1 MIGSGVTSV
10 GAWAK
15 SRESE
20 EGPAEGV
27 EFARDLAGKG
37 RGVVNDSSTSG
48 SAGMGNGSSTITGF
62 VSVSIVGEVTRL
74 GGARRF
80 EAWVCVCCDQ
90 SSTSSI

>member
-1 MIGSGVTSV
+1 V
-10 GAWAK
+10 GACAR

-27 EFARDLAGKG
+27 EFARDLAGNG

-48 SAGMGNGSSTITGF
+48 SAGTGNGSSTSTGLG
-62 VSVSIVGEVTRL
+62 SVSAVGEVTRL
-74 GGARRF
+74 EYARLL
-80 EAWVCVCCDQ
+80 EACVWVCWVQ